1 MLLVEICWGEDC
13 ALSRMC
19 QEKGIPYLGFTIH
32 QTIQDYGG
40 ALKTVLHSN
49 VSRRCKVAV
58 WISSPCTATCRLRHL
73 NRYRRWRERFLE
85 LGVLPSG
92 TVRIAREW
100 PIGCDVKLDLPY
112 VRCAREVR
120 LLHAAVVRRCCL
132 DGWKKVWEVMCNDPG
147 LASALSTGKC
157 NCVAPKVPN
166 VTASGEYSLEVAR
179 HVVSAFQRC
188 FK

>member
-1 MLLVEICWGEDC
+1 M
-13 ALSRMC
+13 
-19 QEKGIPYLGFTIH
+19 
-32 QTIQDYGG
+32 
-40 ALKTVLHSN
+40 
-49 VSRRCKVAV
+49 
-58 WISSPCTATCRLRHL
+58 WISSPCTAGCRLRHL
-73 NRYRRWRERFLE
+73 NRYRRWRERYQQHVSIWKSIRKLE

-100 PIGCDVKLDLPY
+100 PIGCDLKLDLPY
-112 VRCAREVR
+112 VRCAREVG

-147 LASALSTGKC
+147 LASALGTGKC
-157 NCVAPKVPN
+157 NSVAPKVPN

-179 HVVSAFQRC
+179 HVVSAFQRW